1 MGYETHVELSRV
13 SLSNRLA
20 LINQLIKEQEPPEPV
35 FPHKPG
41 QAHEGEGGDA
51 AQRQLHDSVEGP
63 RVLAVAG
70 GAGQQEMGNR
80 GHDDREEDEHGPRQT
95 CCPNIRLVHAHP
107 SEIGSETLQLVLRM
121 RDAACEFCVPAY
133 QCLS

>member
-1 MGYETHVELSRV
+1 MGSETHVELSRI
-13 SLSNRLA
+13 SLSNCLA

-35 FPHKPG
+35 LPDEPG

-51 AQRQLHDSVEGP
+51 AQRQLQDAVEGP
-63 RVLAVAG
+63 RVLAVAS

-95 CCPNIRLVHAHP
+95 RCPHIRLVHAHP
-107 SEIGSETLQLVLRM
+107 LEIGSEALQLVLRV
-121 RDAACEFCVPAY
+121 RDAACEFCVPG
-133 QCLS
+133 